1 MTATPGP
8 WTDVVIDSADPAA
21 APLLRPGRLDGRLS
35 TGT

>member
-8 WTDVVIDSADPAA
+8 DADVVIDSADPAA
-21 APLLRPGRLDGRLS
+21 APVLRPGRLDGRLS